1 MGVRMRK
8 YGREENAVREWVDGG
23 GAGLQADELQVA
35 ERDDEDAED
44 GKSGSVPS
52 ARNGRGK
59 QPSGAEGGRKV
70 TAL

>member
-1 MGVRMRK
+1 MRK

-35 ERDDEDAED
+35 ERDDEDGKEGKD
-44 GKSGSVPS
+44 GAVRA

-70 TAL
+70 PAL

>member
-1 MGVRMRK
+1 MRK

-35 ERDDEDAED
+35 ERDDEDVKD
-44 GKSGSVPS
+44 GKGGAVPA

-59 QPSGAEGGRKV
+59 QPSGDEGGRKV
-70 TAL
+70 PAI

>member
-1 MGVRMRK
+1 MRK

-35 ERDDEDAED
+35 ERDDEDGKD
-44 GKSGSVPS
+44 GKGGTVRD

-59 QPSGAEGGRKV
+59 QPSGAEGGREV
-70 TAL
+70 PAL